1 LGIRLRWLD
10 LRGVSMNKRVQ
21 EAIDIGVE
29 NGGCDGAHH
38 KDWVIDQMIR
48 ALAGDW
54 YCPVRREKYD
64 RSYRLT

>member
-1 LGIRLRWLD
+1 
-10 LRGVSMNKRVQ
+10 MNKRVQ

-48 ALAGDW
+48 ALAGDD
-54 YCPVRREKYD
+54 YD
-64 RSYRLT
+64 NIVKEDCDGEDGPDTYSWDYGIAL